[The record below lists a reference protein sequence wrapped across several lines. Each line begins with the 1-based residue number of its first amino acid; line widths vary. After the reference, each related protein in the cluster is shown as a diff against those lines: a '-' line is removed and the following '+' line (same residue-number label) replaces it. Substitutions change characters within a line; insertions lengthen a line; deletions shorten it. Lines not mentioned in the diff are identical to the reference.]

1 VSARLVVPS
10 ALRASAG
17 GAKEVAVEGAT
28 LRAVLDDLSARMP
41 VLERR
46 IRDEQG
52 RLRPHVLVFVDGLMV
67 RAESDMETPVPEGCE
82 VLVAPAVSG
91 GAPAQSSPPTTTVQ
105 GRTRQRVTRPLRT

>member
-17 GAKEVAVEGAT
+17 GLREVAVEGAT
-28 LRAVLDDLSARMP
+28 LRAVLDDLAMRMP

-52 RLRPHVLVFVDGLMV
+52 ALRPHVLVFVDGLM
-67 RAESDMETPVPEGCE
+67 RRGEGCMETPVPEGCE

-91 GAPAQSSPPTTTVQ
+91 G
-105 GRTRQRVTRPLRT
+105 